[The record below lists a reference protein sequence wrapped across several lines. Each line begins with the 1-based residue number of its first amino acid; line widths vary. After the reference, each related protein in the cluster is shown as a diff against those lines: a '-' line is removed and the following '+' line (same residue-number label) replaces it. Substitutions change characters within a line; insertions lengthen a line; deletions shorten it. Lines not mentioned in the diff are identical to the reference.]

1 MVVSMNNKLVYFFAI
16 IFLALFWG
24 GAIFIARTDSSYDM
38 RKQCSLA
45 SFHPDITPE
54 MRVKCRELLRHKL

>member
-1 MVVSMNNKLVYFFAI
+1 MSNKLVYFLAI
-16 IFLALFWG
+16 IFLTLFWSG
-24 GAIFIARTDSSYDM
+24 VVFIARIDPSYEM
-38 RKQCSLA
+38 REQCSLA

>member
-1 MVVSMNNKLVYFFAI
+1 MSNKVIYLGMF
-16 IFLALFWG
+16 IFLIVFWG
-24 GAIFIARTDSSYDM
+24 GAIFIARIDLSYDM

-54 MRVKCRELLRHKL
+54 MREKCRELLRHKL